1 MRTLL
6 TERAHS
12 DPVVLSV
19 SESSPLRLRLESY
32 PMRIFDNG
40 LAMSLSMFFDDY
52 GDSEPRSLS
61 LMNELPGSR

>member
-1 MRTLL
+1 MRALL

-40 LAMSLSMFFDDY
+40 LAMSLSMFFDD
-52 GDSEPRSLS
+52 
-61 LMNELPGSR
+61 

>member
-1 MRTLL
+1 MRALL

-52 GDSEPRSLS
+52 GDSEPRPLS